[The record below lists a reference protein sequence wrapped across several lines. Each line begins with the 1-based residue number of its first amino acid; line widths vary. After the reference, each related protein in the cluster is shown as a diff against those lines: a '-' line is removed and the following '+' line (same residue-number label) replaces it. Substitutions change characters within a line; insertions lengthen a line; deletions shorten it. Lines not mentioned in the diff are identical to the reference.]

1 MRTRFAAKSRS
12 KENVSG
18 FEFRVSSF
26 RSVFLDNAKP
36 ETRNPQLRSLG
47 RGLFLCGTDN
57 SVDHKGL
64 FFAFDRDFPDRIEH
78 EAIS

>member
-1 MRTRFAAKSRS
+1 MERPGKIQIRREVRS

-47 RGLFLCGTDN
+47 RGLFLCETDD
-57 SVDHKGL
+57 SVDHQGL
-64 FFAFDRDFPDRIEH
+64 FFTFDADL
-78 EAIS
+78 AN